1 LAAFF
6 SKDTRAQSGKWIV
19 LFDGTSTDKLR
30 GYKMSGFPDQAWKV
44 EDSALVAQT
53 GTPNIDLVTKDEYK
67 NFELEL
73 EWAVSP
79 AGNSGVFY
87 HVKETL
93 GHESGNGNSPN
104 WLDNFEMQIL
114 DDINFNDK
122 EPKRSAGSLYDL
134 ITPQNKQLRP
144 VGEYNLA
151 KLIVKGNHVEH
162 WLNGNKLLE
171 YEMGSDNM
179 NKLLQG
185 SKFKNNPDYGKSP
198 DGLIMFQHHGQKV
211 WLKNIRIKNC
221 SYGIESTGAKKNI
234 QRRIE
239 LILSS

>member
-1 LAAFF
+1 MKKYIFFLLILPVLF

-44 EDSALVAQT
+44 EDGALVAQT

-114 DDINFNDK
+114 DDIHFNDTAAI
-122 EPKRSAGSLYDL
+122 RSAGSLYDL
-134 ITPQNKQLRP
+134 IIPVNKHLKP
-144 VGEYNLA
+144 IGEYNQA
-151 KLIVKGNHVEH
+151 RLIVNGNHVEH
-162 WLNGNKLLE
+162 WLNGYKVVE
-171 YEMGSDNM
+171 YENNSAAMDKM
-179 NKLLQG
+179 LAA
-185 SKFKNNPDYGKSP
+185 SKFKNNPGYGKSP
-198 DGLIMFQHHGQKV
+198 NGLIMFQHHGQKV
-211 WLKNIRIKNC
+211 WLRKIKIRV
-221 SYGIESTGAKKNI
+221 
-234 QRRIE
+234 
-239 LILSS
+239 LPD

>member
-1 LAAFF
+1 MKKYIFCLLLLSAFF

-114 DDINFNDK
+114 DDIHFNDTAAI
-122 EPKRSAGSLYDL
+122 RSAGSLYDL
-134 ITPQNKQLRP
+134 IIPVNKHLKP
-144 VGEYNLA
+144 IGEYNQA
-151 KLIVKGNHVEH
+151 RLIVNGNHVEH
-162 WLNGNKLLE
+162 WLNGYKVVE
-171 YEMGSDNM
+171 YENNSAAM
-179 NKLLQG
+179 NKMLAA

-198 DGLIMFQHHGQKV
+198 NGLIMFQHHGQKV
-211 WLKNIRIKNC
+211 WLRKIKIRV
-221 SYGIESTGAKKNI
+221 
-234 QRRIE
+234 
-239 LILSS
+239 LPD